1 MQAVSVII
9 NLNTKQLNNSFT
21 YLVPEEFAAEAGF
34 GKRVLVDFRG
44 KKTEALIVGLLE
56 VKPDPEL
63 KPILR
68 VLDQEEVFNHELLEL
83 AQWMA
88 DYYSVSLSMVLS
100 MIIPRLLHHK
110 TSMRVIANVSREEYL
125 QTYSELEIQVKDFL
139 ELLWSKKEVDLAETR
154 KMLNISQLDDL
165 MSRGLVSM
173 TGIYKTS
180 RLSRNDS
187 IYILNEIKFQE
198 EISLIRRK
206 APRQA
211 EALELLAAHPG
222 ISCIEFDKIVSR
234 SITSALIK
242 KEFVSIDKIKPEIA
256 APEFELNDE
265 QKDAISKVVKGL
277 DSLQYSEYLLFGI
290 TGSGKTEV
298 YIQAAQAA
306 IDQGRSVIVLVP
318 EIALT
323 RQLVEIFS
331 RRIPDIAVL
340 HSAMSAG
347 ERYEEWKRIKRGEAK
362 LVLGPRSAIFA
373 PSPDLG
379 LIIMDEEQE
388 NSYKQEET
396 PRYHVRDIARQRAR
410 LSAAVFLM
418 GSATPSLETYYR
430 VETKETELLR
440 LSQRTAGAVMPE
452 VVIED
457 MRNSFK
463 SGNRG
468 LISDYLR
475 NRLGHALM
483 MGQQSI
489 LFINRRGH
497 SPMTICK
504 ECGNIASCPNCSVGM
519 TFHRDLEQNVCH
531 YCNSHS
537 PQLSVCQVCGSRHLQ
552 LAGVGTQKVEEE
564 IRKLFPEARIERLD
578 LDSSR
583 PKGAQKT
590 ILQAMKESSIDILI
604 GTQMVAKGLDF
615 PMVSLVGVIDA
626 DSLLNLPD
634 YRARERCFQLLVQVA
649 GRAGR
654 ADIPGEVVIQT
665 YNPQEP
671 LFQKVVSHDYQSFY
685 NDEIKIRR
693 LLEYPPI
700 TDILRIVIS
709 GEDESACQEYS
720 GQMAKFI
727 EEMID
732 AKEESIMILGP
743 APCPISKI
751 KKRFRY
757 QIMIKCFSSLL
768 LRSIAAKIN
777 NRNHPVSIK
786 IELDLNPM
794 ATI

>member
-1 MQAVSVII
+1 MQAVNVII
-9 NLNTKQLNNSFT
+9 NLSTNQLNNSFT
-21 YLVPEEFAAEAGF
+21 YLVPEDMTTEIGF

-44 KKTEALIVGLLE
+44 KKIEAFVVGLLE
-56 VKPDPEL
+56 IENDPEL
-63 KPILR
+63 KPVLK

-110 TSMRVIANVSREEYL
+110 TSMRLIANVSREEFFK
-125 QTYSELEIQVKDFL
+125 TNCDIEIPVKDFL
-139 ELLWSKKEVDLAETR
+139 ENLWAKKEVDLAETSR
-154 KMLNISQLDDL
+154 YLNKIQLDDL
-165 MSRGLVSM
+165 MSRGLVGM

-180 RLSRNDS
+180 RVLRNDS
-187 IYILNEIKFQE
+187 IYILNQVKFQE

-211 EALELLAAHPG
+211 EALERLAAHPG
-222 ISCIEFDKIVSR
+222 INCNEFDKIVPR
-234 SITSALIK
+234 TITSALIK
-242 KEFVSIDKIKPEIA
+242 KGFVSIEKIKPKITV
-256 APEFELNDE
+256 PEFELNNE
-265 QKDAISKVVKGL
+265 QNDAISRIIKGL
-277 DSLQYSEYLLFGI
+277 DGHQYSEYLLFGI

-323 RQLVEIFS
+323 RQLVDIFS
-331 RRIPDIAVL
+331 RRIPDIAVM

-347 ERYEEWKRIKRGEAK
+347 ERYEEWKRIKRGDAK

-373 PSPDLG
+373 PTPDLG

-418 GSATPSLETYYR
+418 GSATPALESYYR
-430 VETKETELLR
+430 TETKKTELLR

-468 LISDYLR
+468 LVSDYLR
-475 NRLGHALM
+475 NRIGHALI

-531 YCNSHS
+531 YCNRHS
-537 PQLSVCQVCGSRHLQ
+537 PQLTVCQVCGSRHLQ

-564 IRKLFPEARIERLD
+564 IRRLFPEARIDRLD

-583 PKGAQKT
+583 PKGAQKA
-590 ILQAMKESSIDILI
+590 ILQAMKEGSIDILI

-654 ADIPGEVVIQT
+654 ADIHGEVIIQT

-685 NDEIKIRR
+685 DDEIKIRR
-693 LLEYPPI
+693 LLEYPPF

-709 GEDESACQEYS
+709 GEAEPACQEYS
-720 GQMAKFI
+720 GELARFI

-732 AKEESIMILGP
+732 AKEDSIMILGP

-777 NRNHPVSIK
+777 NRNHPASIK

>member
-1 MQAVSVII
+1 MQAVNVII
-9 NLNTKQLNNSFT
+9 NLNSKQLNSSFT
-21 YLVPEEFAAEAGF
+21 YVVPEEFVAEAGF

-44 KKTEALIVGLLE
+44 KKTEAFIVGLQE
-56 VKPDPEL
+56 ITPDPEL
-63 KPILR
+63 KPILK
-68 VLDQEEVFNHELLEL
+68 VLDQEEVFTHELLGL

-88 DYYSVSLSMVLS
+88 DYYAVSLSMILS

-110 TSMRVIANVSREEYL
+110 TSMRVIANVDREEYL
-125 QTYSELEIQVKDFL
+125 KTNHDIEQPVMDFL
-139 ELLWSKKEVDLAETR
+139 ENLWAKKELDLAETS
-154 KMLNISQLDDL
+154 KYLNKYQLDDL
-165 MSRGLVSM
+165 VGSGLVSM
-173 TGIYKTS
+173 TGLYKSS
-180 RLSRNDS
+180 RESRNDS
-187 IYILNEIKFQE
+187 VYILNRIKFQE
-198 EISLIRRK
+198 EIPLIRRK

-211 EALELLAAHPG
+211 EALERLAAHPG
-222 ISCIEFDKIVSR
+222 INCIEFDKIIPR
-234 SITSALIK
+234 TITAALIK
-242 KEFVSIDKIKPEIA
+242 KGLVSMEKIKPEIA
-256 APEFELNDE
+256 APEFALNDE
-265 QKDAISKVVKGL
+265 QKDAISRITKGL

-298 YIQAAQAA
+298 YIQSAQAA
-306 IDQGRSVIVLVP
+306 IEQGRSVIVLVP

-323 RQLVEIFS
+323 RQLVDIFS

-388 NSYKQEET
+388 NSYKQEEA

-418 GSATPSLETYYR
+418 GSATPALETFYR
-430 VETKETELLR
+430 IETNETELLR
-440 LSQRTAGAVMPE
+440 LSQRTAGAAMPE

-463 SGNRG
+463 NGNHG

-475 NRLGHALM
+475 NRLGHALR

-504 ECGNIASCPNCSVGM
+504 ECGNIASCPDCSVGM
-519 TFHRDLEQNVCH
+519 TFHRDIEQNVCH
-531 YCNSHS
+531 YCNRHS
-537 PQLSVCQVCGSRHLQ
+537 SRLSVCQVCGSRHLQ
-552 LAGVGTQKVEEE
+552 LTGVGTQKVEEE
-564 IRKLFPEARIERLD
+564 IGQLFPEARIARLD

-583 PKGAQKT
+583 RKGAQKS
-590 ILQAMKESSIDILI
+590 ILQAMKEGSIDILI

-615 PMVSLVGVIDA
+615 PMVSLVGVVDA

-665 YNPQEP
+665 YNSQEP

-685 NDEIKIRR
+685 DDEIKIRR

-709 GEDESACQEYS
+709 GEAESTCQEYS
-720 GQMAKFI
+720 REMAKFI

-732 AKEESIMILGP
+732 AKEDNIMILGP

-757 QIMIKCFSSLL
+757 QIMIKCFSFLL

-777 NRNHPVSIK
+777 YRNHPVSIK